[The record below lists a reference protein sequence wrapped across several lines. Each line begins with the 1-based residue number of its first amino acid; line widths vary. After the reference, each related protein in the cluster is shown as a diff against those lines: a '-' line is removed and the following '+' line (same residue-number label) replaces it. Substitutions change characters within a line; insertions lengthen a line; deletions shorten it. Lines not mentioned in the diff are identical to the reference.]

1 MSFLPKIPA
10 LHSILTA
17 HSDAFFWAT
26 VCIIPRNFAIN
37 SSVFEPI
44 WFTAEPIVE
53 VCLSRLGL
61 VILWSLWLYLWLSVR
76 LLSVAAE
83 APSWFVLALLPLD
96 LVLASE
102 ADLSRPG
109 IKELQVFF
117 FCYRTVDGRSRFVR
131 VSAAWISWFSLLKIT
146 EYLVRFASCSCG
158 VLVTCSISHVVSIG
172 AWGKILSV
180 GLVIFSQPHSC
191 EMMIIKSFSFSN
203 LIWKIYNIWKEEIS
217 LVLSYNR
224 SFYVEIP
231 LSL

>member
-83 APSWFVLALLPLD
+83 APPWFVLALLPLD
-96 LVLASE
+96 LVLTSE

-109 IKELQVFF
+109 IKKLQVFF

-146 EYLVRFASCSCG
+146 KYLVRFASCSCG
-158 VLVTCSISHVVSIG
+158 VLDTCPISHVVS
-172 AWGKILSV
+172 ILSV

-191 EMMIIKSFSFSN
+191 EMVIIKSFSFSN

-217 LVLSYNR
+217 LVLSYSR

-231 LSL
+231 WHL

>member
-17 HSDAFFWAT
+17 HSDTFCWAT
-26 VCIIPRNFAIN
+26 VCIIPSNFAIN
-37 SSVFEPI
+37 SLVFEPI

-83 APSWFVLALLPLD
+83 APPWFVLALLPLD
-96 LVLASE
+96 LVLTSE

-109 IKELQVFF
+109 IKKLQVFF
-117 FCYRTVDGRSRFVR
+117 FCYRTGDGRSRFVR

-146 EYLVRFASCSCG
+146 KYLVRFASCSCG
-158 VLVTCSISHVVSIG
+158 VLVTCSISHVVSI
-172 AWGKILSV
+172 LSV

-191 EMMIIKSFSFSN
+191 KMIIIKSFSFQ
-203 LIWKIYNIWKEEIS
+203 IS
-217 LVLSYNR
+217 FGKFMTYGRKKFHWSCHTIEV
-224 SFYVEIP
+224 FT
-231 LSL
+231 